1 VKREIIKN
9 RLRKI
14 ISEVMLKED
23 HEELHRNI
31 SGETVSMCSPEC
43 VEDLQFRIDDT
54 RQDRDICSK
63 GTDSRTYYN
72 GLLNVLRKKL
82 RRSQKLQSP
91 VKVTVI
97 DDIG

>member
-1 VKREIIKN
+1 MKRKILKSRLREIIK
-9 RLRKI
+9 
-14 ISEVMLKED
+14 EVMHKEN
-23 HEELHRNI
+23 HEEVHRCI
-31 SGETVSMCSPEC
+31 SGDSVPMCSPEC
-43 VEDLQFRIDDT
+43 VDDLQFRVDDA
-54 RQDRDICSK
+54 RQDRDNCSK